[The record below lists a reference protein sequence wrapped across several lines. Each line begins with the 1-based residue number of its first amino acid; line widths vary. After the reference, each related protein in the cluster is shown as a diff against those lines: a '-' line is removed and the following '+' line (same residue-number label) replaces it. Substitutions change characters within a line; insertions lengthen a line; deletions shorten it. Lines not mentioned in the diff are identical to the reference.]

1 MVQGILADLAT
12 RETQTNRDRTGTFVR
27 AVIENMGQSTTMN
40 ENPDRTAAFQVLL
53 TAKVPAVLIELAY
66 VTNRADAAQ
75 LRSDE
80 WRRNVAKSIRTAID
94 NYFSHQ
100 GVRLPL

>member
-1 MVQGILADLAT
+1 MFA
-12 RETQTNRDRTGTFVR
+12 R
-27 AVIENMGQSTTMN
+27 AVIENMGRSTNMN
-40 ENPDRTAAFQVLL
+40 ENPDRNAAFQVLK

-75 LRSDE
+75 LRSE
-80 WRRNVAKSIRTAID
+80 SWRGNVARSIRSAID

-100 GVRLPL
+100 AARLPF